1 MRRWTR
7 RALASAAVLGA
18 AACPR
23 PTTAPTPAGGESE
36 LRVALAVGVPS
47 VVLGGDGGGELFVT
61 DDGNGQ
67 PVGSI
72 PAGARWTAVPDS
84 ASGGATLRLLKPDGT
99 ATEAQR
105 GIAVVN
111 VTENRFAMASGGA
124 TLRLLKPDGTATEAQ
139 RGIAVV
145 NVTENR
151 FAMANGR
158 RYRGRIHVIAG
169 RSGGGAGSLTLV
181 NRLGIES
188 YVAGVVGPEIGAR
201 RPDEEAAVLAQA
213 VVSRSFA
220 LGNRGRWESLGF
232 DAYAD
237 VRDQVY
243 NGVAA
248 ETPQAW
254 AAVRRTA
261 GQVLRYRGTIIEAY
275 FHSTCGSSTAGVEEA
290 FTTAR
295 ARPYLRPVSDAS
307 AKGHYYCDISPRFRW
322 REEWDG
328 QKLRAIFTRT
338 LPALMPI
345 GGDGLQRITDVE
357 VSRTTRSGRVAELR
371 IAFERGDVR
380 ISGADVRAVLRPEAD
395 RILSSTAFQLTVT
408 KDGGQVSRL
417 VAAGA
422 GSGHGVGMCQ
432 WGAVGRARAG
442 QDYRR
447 ILSTYFPGTTLDRIY

>member
-1 MRRWTR
+1 MRRSTT
-7 RALASAAVLGA
+7 RALASAAVLAA
-18 AACPR
+18 AACAR
-23 PTTAPTPAGGESE
+23 PAGPPAPQGGEPE
-36 LRVALAVGVPS
+36 LRVALAVGAAS
-47 VVLGGDGGGELFVT
+47 VVLGGEGGGELFVT
-61 DDGNGQ
+61 DDGDGQ

-84 ASGGATLRLLKPDGT
+84 ASRGGGGGGGAKLRLVKPDGT
-99 ATEAQR
+99 ATGAHR
-105 GIAVVN
+105 GTAVVN
-111 VTENRFAMASGGA
+111 VTENRFA
-124 TLRLLKPDGTATEAQ
+124 
-139 RGIAVV
+139 I
-145 NVTENR
+145 
-151 FAMANGR
+151 ANGR

-169 RSGGGAGSLTLV
+169 RVGGGLTLL
-181 NRLGIES
+181 NRLGVENYI
-188 YVAGVVGPEIGAR
+188 AGVVGPEIGGR
-201 RPDEEAAVLAQA
+201 RSNEEAAVLAQA

-220 LGNRGRWESLGF
+220 LRNRGRYESLGF

-261 GQVLRYRGTIIEAY
+261 GQVLRYRGEIIDAY
-275 FHSTCGSSTAGVEEA
+275 FHSTCGFSTAGVEEA
-290 FTTAR
+290 FSTAR
-295 ARPYLRPVSDAS
+295 ARPYLRPVSDANG
-307 AKGHYYCDISPRFRW
+307 KGHYYCDISPRFRW

-338 LPALMPI
+338 LPAVMPI
-345 GGDGLQRITDVE
+345 GGDGLQPITDVQ

-371 IAFERGDVR
+371 IVFERGDVR
-380 ISGADVRAVLRPEAD
+380 IAGGDVRSVLRPEAD
-395 RILSSTAFQLTVT
+395 RTLSSNAFQLTVS

-422 GSGHGVGMCQ
+422 GSGHAVGMCQ

-442 QDYRR
+442 QDFRR
-447 ILSTYFPGTTLDRIY
+447 ILSTYFPGTTIERIY

>member
-1 MRRWTR
+1 MRRWTT
-7 RALASAAVLGA
+7 RALASAAVMVA
-18 AACPR
+18 AGCPR
-23 PTTAPTPAGGESE
+23 PRAVPAPAGEPE
-36 LRVALAVGVPS
+36 LRVGLAVGAAS
-47 VVLGGDGGGELFVT
+47 VVLGGDGELFVT
-61 DDGNGQ
+61 DDGDGQ

-84 ASGGATLRLLKPDGT
+84 ASGGGAGGGGGGGAKLRLVRPDGT
-99 ATEAQR
+99 GTE
-105 GIAVVN
+105 
-111 VTENRFAMASGGA
+111 
-124 TLRLLKPDGTATEAQ
+124 PH

-158 RYRGRIHVIAG
+158 RYRGRIHVMAE
-169 RSGGGAGSLTLV
+169 RGGLTLV
-181 NRLGIES
+181 NRLGVES

-201 RPDEEAAVLAQA
+201 RPNEDAAVLAQA

-220 LGNRGRWESLGF
+220 VRNRGRWESLGF

-248 ETPQAW
+248 ETPQVW
-254 AAVRRTA
+254 AAVRRTV
-261 GQVLRYRGTIIEAY
+261 GQVLRYRGEIIDAY
-275 FHSTCGSSTAGVEEA
+275 FHSTCGYSTAGVEEVFA
-290 FTTAR
+290 TAR
-295 ARPYLRPVSDAS
+295 ARPYLRSVSDAS
-307 AKGHYYCDISPRFRW
+307 GGGHYYCDISPRFRW
-322 REEWDG
+322 REEWDR

-338 LPALMPI
+338 LPALMPL
-345 GGDGLQRITDVE
+345 GGDGLQRITDVQ

-371 IAFERGDVR
+371 IVFERGDVR
-380 ISGADVRAVLRPEAD
+380 VSATDVRAVLRPEAD
-395 RILSSTAFQLTVT
+395 RPLASTAFQLTVT
-408 KDGGQVSRL
+408 KDGGEVSRL

-447 ILSTYFPGTTLDRIY
+447 ILSTYFPGTTLERLY

>member
-1 MRRWTR
+1 MRRSAT
-7 RALASAAVLGA
+7 RALASATLLAV

-23 PTTAPTPAGGESE
+23 PAPQPSPAGGEPE
-36 LRVALAVGVPS
+36 LRVALAVGTPS

-67 PVGSI
+67 PIGSI
-72 PAGARWTAVPDS
+72 AAGARWTAVPDS
-84 ASGGATLRLLKPDGT
+84 ASGGAKLRLLKADGT
-99 ATEAQR
+99 ATEPHR

-111 VTENRFAMASGGA
+111 VTE
-124 TLRLLKPDGTATEAQ
+124 D
-139 RGIAVV
+139 
-145 NVTENR
+145 R

-158 RYRGRIHVIAG
+158 RYRGRIHVVAG
-169 RSGGGAGSLTLV
+169 RSGMTLI

-188 YVAGVVGPEIGAR
+188 YIAGVVAPEIGAR

-220 LGNRGRWESLGF
+220 LRNRGRYESLGF

-261 GQVLRYRGTIIEAY
+261 GQVLRYRGEVIDAY
-275 FHSTCGSSTAGVEEA
+275 FHSTCGGSTAGVEEA
-290 FTTAR
+290 FSTAR
-295 ARPYLRPVSDAS
+295 ARPYLRPVSDANG
-307 AKGHYYCDISPRFRW
+307 KGHYYCDISPRFRW

-328 QKLRAIFTRT
+328 PKLRAIFTRT
-338 LPALMPI
+338 LPTVMPL
-345 GGDGLQRITDVE
+345 GGDGLQPITDVQ
-357 VSRTTRSGRVAELR
+357 VSRTTHSGRVAELR
-371 IAFERGDVR
+371 IVFERGDVR
-380 ISGADVRAVLRPEAD
+380 IAGGNVRSVLRPDAD
-395 RILSSTAFQLTVT
+395 RTLNSTAFQLTVT

-422 GSGHGVGMCQ
+422 GSGHAVGMCQ

>member
-1 MRRWTR
+1 MRPSAT
-7 RALASAAVLGA
+7 RALASAVVFALVGS
-18 AACPR
+18 ACAR
-23 PTTAPTPAGGESE
+23 PGVAPTPTGGEPE
-36 LRVALAVGVPS
+36 LRVGLAVGAAS

-61 DDGNGQ
+61 DDANGQ

-72 PAGARWTAVPDS
+72 AAGAKWTAVPDS
-84 ASGGATLRLLKPDGT
+84 GSRGEKLRLVKADGT
-99 ATEAQR
+99 ITEAHR
-105 GIAVVN
+105 GVA
-111 VTENRFAMASGGA
+111 
-124 TLRLLKPDGTATEAQ
+124 L
-139 RGIAVV
+139 V

-158 RYRGRIHVIAG
+158 RYRGRINVVAG
-169 RSGGGAGSLTLV
+169 RQGMTLI

-188 YVAGVVGPEIGAR
+188 YIAGVVGPEIGGR

-220 LGNRGRWESLGF
+220 VRNRGRYESLGF
-232 DAYAD
+232 DAFAD
-237 VRDQVY
+237 TRDQVY

-261 GQVLRYRGTIIEAY
+261 GQVLRYRGEVIDAY
-275 FHSTCGSSTAGVEEA
+275 FHSTCGFSTAGVEEA
-290 FTTAR
+290 FSTAR
-295 ARPYLRPVSDAS
+295 ARPYLRPVSDANG
-307 AKGHYYCDISPRFRW
+307 KGHYYCDISPRFRW

-338 LPALMPI
+338 LTAVMPL
-345 GGDGLQRITDVE
+345 GGDGLQPITDVE
-357 VSRTTRSGRVAELR
+357 VSGTTRSGRVAELR
-371 IAFERGDVR
+371 IVFERGDVR
-380 ISGADVRAVLRPEAD
+380 IAGSNVRAVLRPEAD
-395 RILSSTAFQLTVT
+395 RTLSSTAFQLTVT
-408 KDGGQVSRL
+408 KDSGHVSRL

-447 ILSTYFPGTTLDRIY
+447 ILATYFPGTTLDRIY

>member
-1 MRRWTR
+1 
-7 RALASAAVLGA
+7 
-18 AACPR
+18 
-23 PTTAPTPAGGESE
+23 
-36 LRVALAVGVPS
+36 VALSVGVPS
-47 VVLGGDGGGELFVT
+47 VVLGGDGGGELFIT
-61 DDGNGQ
+61 DDANGQ

-84 ASGGATLRLLKPDGT
+84 ATGGAKLRLLKADGT
-99 ATEAQR
+99 VTEAHR
-105 GIAVVN
+105 GIA
-111 VTENRFAMASGGA
+111 
-124 TLRLLKPDGTATEAQ
+124 L
-139 RGIAVV
+139 V

-158 RYRGRIHVIAG
+158 RYRGRINVIAA
-169 RSGGGAGSLTLV
+169 RGGLTLV
-181 NRLGIES
+181 NRLGVES

-201 RPDEEAAVLAQA
+201 RPNEEAAVLAQA

-220 LGNRGRWESLGF
+220 LRNRGRYESLGF

-254 AAVRRTA
+254 AAVQRTV
-261 GQVLRYRGTIIEAY
+261 GQVLRYRGEIIDAF
-275 FHSTCGSSTAGVEEA
+275 FHSTCGFSTAGVEEA
-290 FTTAR
+290 FPTAR

-307 AKGHYYCDISPRFRW
+307 WKGHYYCDISPRFRW

-338 LPALMPI
+338 LAAVMPI
-345 GGDGLQRITDVE
+345 GGDGLQPITDVE
-357 VSRTTRSGRVAELR
+357 VSRTTRSGRVAEMR
-371 IAFERGDVR
+371 IVFARGDVR
-380 ISGADVRAVLRPEAD
+380 IAGSNVRSVLRPDAD
-395 RILSSTAFQLTVT
+395 RLLGSAAFQLTVS

-432 WGAVGRARAG
+432 WGAVGRARVG
-442 QDYRR
+442 HDYRR

>member
-1 MRRWTR
+1 MRHSAT
-7 RALASAAVLGA
+7 RALASAALLAFASIG
-18 AACPR
+18 CPR
-23 PTTAPTPAGGESE
+23 PGGVPTPSGGEPE
-36 LRVALAVGVPS
+36 LRVALAVGVSS
-47 VVLGGDGGGELFVT
+47 VVLGGEGSGELFVT
-61 DDGNGQ
+61 DDTNGQ

-72 PAGARWTAVPDS
+72 PAGARWIAVPDS
-84 ASGGATLRLLKPDGT
+84 ASRGVKLRLTMPDGT
-99 ATEAQR
+99 MSEPHV
-105 GIAVVN
+105 GIALVN
-111 VTENRFAMASGGA
+111 VTE
-124 TLRLLKPDGTATEAQ
+124 D
-139 RGIAVV
+139 
-145 NVTENR
+145 R

-158 RYRGRIHVIAG
+158 RYRGRIHVVAG
-169 RSGGGAGSLTLV
+169 RAGGGLMLV
-181 NRLGIES
+181 NRLSVES
-188 YVAGVVGPEIGAR
+188 YIAGVVAPEIGAR
-201 RPDEEAAVLAQA
+201 RPDEEQAVLAQA

-220 LGNRGRWESLGF
+220 LRNRGRYESLGF

-261 GQVLRYRGTIIEAY
+261 GQVLRYRGEIIDAY
-275 FHSTCGSSTAGVEEA
+275 FHSTCGSSTAGIEEA
-290 FTTAR
+290 FSTAR

-307 AKGHYYCDISPRFRW
+307 GKGQYYCDISPRFRW

-338 LPALMPI
+338 LANLMPL
-345 GGDGLQRITDVE
+345 GGDGLQPITDVE
-357 VSRTTRSGRVAELR
+357 VSKTTRSGRVAELR
-371 IAFERGDVR
+371 IVFARGDVR
-380 ISGADVRAVLRPEAD
+380 IPGGNVRSVLRPDAD
-395 RILSSTAFQLTVT
+395 RTLSSTAFQLTVT

-432 WGAVGRARAG
+432 WGAVGRARTG

>member
-1 MRRWTR
+1 MRRSTT
-7 RALASAAVLGA
+7 RALASAALLAA

-23 PTTAPTPAGGESE
+23 PATQPAPAGGEPE
-36 LRVALAVGVPS
+36 LRVALAVGAPS
-47 VVLGGDGGGELFVT
+47 VVLGGDGGGELFIT
-61 DDGNGQ
+61 NDANGQ

-84 ASGGATLRLLKPDGT
+84 ASGGARLRLLKADGT
-99 ATEAQR
+99 LTEAHR
-105 GIAVVN
+105 GIALVN
-111 VTENRFAMASGGA
+111 VTENRFA
-124 TLRLLKPDGTATEAQ
+124 L
-139 RGIAVV
+139 
-145 NVTENR
+145 
-151 FAMANGR
+151 ANGR
-158 RYRGRIHVIAG
+158 RYRGRINVIAA
-169 RSGGGAGSLTLV
+169 RSGLTVV
-181 NRLGIES
+181 NRLGVES

-201 RPDEEAAVLAQA
+201 RPTEEGAVLAQA

-220 LGNRGRWESLGF
+220 LRNRGRYESLGF

-254 AAVRRTA
+254 AAVQRTA
-261 GQVLRYRGTIIEAY
+261 GQVLRYRGEIIDAF
-275 FHSTCGSSTAGVEEA
+275 FHSTCGFSTAGVEEA
-290 FTTAR
+290 FSTAR

-307 AKGHYYCDISPRFRW
+307 GGGHYYCDISPRFRW
-322 REEWDG
+322 REEWDS

-338 LPALMPI
+338 LAPVMPI
-345 GGDGLQRITDVE
+345 GGDGLQPITDVE

-371 IAFERGDVR
+371 IVFARGDVR
-380 ISGADVRAVLRPEAD
+380 IAGSNVRAVLRPDAD
-395 RILSSTAFQLTVT
+395 RLLGSAAFQLTVT

>member
-1 MRRWTR
+1 M
-7 RALASAAVLGA
+7 
-18 AACPR
+18 
-23 PTTAPTPAGGESE
+23 
-36 LRVALAVGVPS
+36 
-47 VVLGGDGGGELFVT
+47 
-61 DDGNGQ
+61 
-67 PVGSI
+67 
-72 PAGARWTAVPDS
+72 
-84 ASGGATLRLLKPDGT
+84 
-99 ATEAQR
+99 
-105 GIAVVN
+105 N
-111 VTENRFAMASGGA
+111 VTE
-124 TLRLLKPDGTATEAQ
+124 D
-139 RGIAVV
+139 
-145 NVTENR
+145 R

-158 RYRGRIHVIAG
+158 RYRGRIHVVAG
-169 RSGGGAGSLTLV
+169 RSGMTLI

-188 YVAGVVGPEIGAR
+188 YIAGVVAPEIGAR

-220 LGNRGRWESLGF
+220 LRNRGRYESLGF

-261 GQVLRYRGTIIEAY
+261 GQVLRYRGEVIDAY
-275 FHSTCGSSTAGVEEA
+275 FHSTCGGSTAGVEEA
-290 FTTAR
+290 FSTAR
-295 ARPYLRPVSDAS
+295 ARPYLRPVSDANG
-307 AKGHYYCDISPRFRW
+307 KGHYYCDISPRFRW

-328 QKLRAIFTRT
+328 PKLRAIFTRT
-338 LPALMPI
+338 LPTVMPL
-345 GGDGLQRITDVE
+345 GGDGLQPITDVQ
-357 VSRTTRSGRVAELR
+357 VSRTTHSGRVAELR
-371 IAFERGDVR
+371 IVFERGDVR
-380 ISGADVRAVLRPEAD
+380 IAGGNVRSVLRPDAD
-395 RILSSTAFQLTVT
+395 RTLNSTAFQLTVT

-422 GSGHGVGMCQ
+422 GSGHAVGMCQ